1 MINKSFFK
9 RDAQTV
15 AKALIGKTIEYN
27 GKSAIITE
35 TEAYGSKDPFCYGV
49 RYGKTA
55 NNKVSFMQG
64 GHIFVYADMLMI
76 TTGNEDGDP
85 QNVLIRKADNPK
97 CNGPCNLRKYFNIT
111 KELNGK
117 YVGDESGIYIFD
129 GNNAAVGSKKRG
141 KFNTAKTIED
151 YKRRAKISYEQ
162 SEKSV
167 NKYYNIEW
175 RFYIKKL

>member
-1 MINKSFFK
+1 MIDKSFFE
-9 RDAQTV
+9 RDAETV
-15 AKALIGKTIEYN
+15 AKDLIGKTIEYN
-27 GKSAIITE
+27 GKSATITE

-55 NNKVSFMQG
+55 NNKVSFMRG

-76 TTGNEDGDP
+76 TTGNEVGDP

-97 CNGPCNLRKYFNIT
+97 CNGPCNLKKYFNIT
-111 KELNGK
+111 KEIKGR
-117 YVGDESGIYIFD
+117 YVGEESGIFICD
-129 GNNAAVGSKKRG
+129 GTNAKVKRKKRG

-151 YKRRAKISYEQ
+151 YKRRAEISYEQ

-167 NKYYNIEW
+167 NKYHNIEW
-175 RFYIKKL
+175 RFYI